1 MKTIHFLGKDRP
13 IHFSISALEDYA
25 DLLGLSGIQAFASG
39 TPIQPTKLLYVGMKW
54 GALKAS
60 QPFDLGLDQ
69 VRLAFDDEAV
79 EIEQLSNM
87 LTESMTAYNDKVEK
101 KMKAATKR

>member
-1 MKTIHFLGKDRP
+1 
-13 IHFSISALEDYA
+13 
-25 DLLGLSGIQAFASG
+25 
-39 TPIQPTKLLYVGMKW
+39 MKW

-101 KMKAATKR
+101 MKAATKR